1 VAVPEGL
8 ITAMRASPCLQIAL
22 PEDERVALLLED
34 YDFFREDTAF
44 FCERLGALTEA
55 RGKAVVQDWQAR
67 ARSGDVAS
75 VVRELLVKHYDPGY
89 LQSMQRNFCNTR
101 RPGCYRR
108 ATAARRH
115 EPRWP
120 RPCWPKTPCPET
132 TNPATP

>member
-8 ITAMRASPCLQIAL
+8 ITAMRASPCLQIEL
-22 PEDERVALLLED
+22 PRTSAWRCCWRTTTSLSKDIR
-34 YDFFREDTAF
+34 F

-89 LQSMQRNFCNTR
+89 LQSMQRNFVQF
-101 RPGCYRR
+101 
-108 ATAARRH
+108 AAARVLS
-115 EPRWP
+115 PRDRSAEAMAVLAQSLLAENILP
-120 RPCWPKTPCPET
+120 
-132 TNPATP
+132 